1 MKRVIKKPI
10 EEENRQGEPPN
21 TWYRQYSTMKYKL
34 ELINITILQKQLTEY
49 KVNDDYLGGK
59 FKIGNNSVYLKFSLH
74 KIRFK

>member
-1 MKRVIKKPI
+1 MKQVIKKPT
-10 EEENRQGEPPN
+10 EEENRQGKLPN